1 MTTIEN
7 IYNSRNHLLAILK
20 TRGFDVSEY
29 DGYNIGH
36 VGTMADKAQL
46 DLLLTSD
53 AGKKIFVKYSLDS
66 KPNLAVV
73 IDEFFKPTDDEAIL
87 RLEDDLFIII
97 KDEVNDSMMEL
108 MDHIWETQGVYLSVI
123 NINRLQFNLLKHH
136 DVPEFVLLT
145 EPEKEQLLTKYNVTL
160 KQLPEIRRFDPVAV
174 VLGLRPGS
182 VCLIKR
188 GSKAALSANNYRVCI

>member
-1 MTTIEN
+1 MTSIES

-20 TRGFDVSEY
+20 TRGYDVSEY

-36 VGTMADKAQL
+36 VGTMAEKGQL
-46 DLLLTSD
+46 DLLLS
-53 AGKKIFVKYSLDS
+53 GPEKKIFVKYSLES

-73 IDEFFKPTDDEAIL
+73 IDEFFKAAEDEPIL

-108 MDHIWETQGVYLSVI
+108 MDHIWDTQRIYISVI
-123 NINRLQFNLLKHH
+123 NVNRLQFNLLKHH
-136 DVPEFVLLT
+136 DVPEFTVLT
-145 EPEKEQLLTKYNVTL
+145 EVEKDQLLAKYNVTL

-174 VLGLRPGS
+174 VLGLRPES
-182 VCLIKR
+182 VCRIKR
-188 GSKAALSANNYRVCI
+188 DSKAALSANNYRVCI